1 MSVNDLSNRTIDEL
15 VTLRDRAKRYL
26 ANAQYM
32 VVVRAEDL
40 AACTSSVESNLP
52 RDGLI
57 TWANDISIFLQELQE
72 VDQIINDRLNPSL
85 LPPS

>member
-1 MSVNDLSNRTIDEL
+1 MSANDLSDRTMDEL

-40 AACTSSVESNLP
+40 AACESCVESNLP

-57 TWANDISIFLQELQE
+57 TWANDITIFLQELQE
-72 VDQIINDRLNPSL
+72 VDQVINDRLNPSR
-85 LPPS
+85 LPSS